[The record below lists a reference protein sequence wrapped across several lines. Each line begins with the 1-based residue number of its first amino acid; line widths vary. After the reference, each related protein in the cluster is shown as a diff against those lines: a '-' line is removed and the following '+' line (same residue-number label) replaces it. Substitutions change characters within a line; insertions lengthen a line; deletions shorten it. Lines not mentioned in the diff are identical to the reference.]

1 MSDFLVMALESD
13 AELYHHGI
21 EGMHWGDRRYQNYDG
36 SLTDEGRKRY
46 GVGKAIKEAKKSIRQ
61 LEGNVAQSLYNKNR
75 AEKDLYKITGKGA
88 FRKEREQLSEKNQEK
103 YDKQMKL
110 YTDVLMDLS
119 KNMDTYVGAVDNAKA
134 EFGDTKIKDIK
145 RDKKTGQ
152 MKVRLPGQ
160 EAWNVAAAAGVLLTP
175 GGLVTAIPVAYAL
188 STLGPQIKASKEY
201 KELKNVYMNN

>member
-36 SLTDEGRKRY
+36 SLTEEGRQRY
-46 GVGKAIKEAKKSIRQ
+46 GVGKARKEVKKSIRQ

-103 YDKQMKL
+103 YDKQ
-110 YTDVLMDLS
+110 
-119 KNMDTYVGAVDNAKA
+119 
-134 EFGDTKIKDIK
+134 
-145 RDKKTGQ
+145 
-152 MKVRLPGQ
+152 
-160 EAWNVAAAAGVLLTP
+160 
-175 GGLVTAIPVAYAL
+175 
-188 STLGPQIKASKEY
+188 IKASKEY